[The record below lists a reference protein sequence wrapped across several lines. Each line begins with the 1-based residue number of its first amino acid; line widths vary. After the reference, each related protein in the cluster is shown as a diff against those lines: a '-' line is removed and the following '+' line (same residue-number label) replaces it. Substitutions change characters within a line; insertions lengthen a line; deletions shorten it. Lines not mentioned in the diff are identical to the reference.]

1 MTNFF
6 MNRFTQEDLLQFLYN
21 EASAEKSAQIK
32 AALAADWN
40 LREEFELLAASKNM
54 LGAVKM
60 QSPRTETIDAILRYA
75 EKSEEVLSSHA

>member
-1 MTNFF
+1 

-40 LREEFELLAASKNM
+40 LREEYESLTASKEM
-54 LGAVKM
+54 LDTVKM
-60 QSPRTETIDAILRYA
+60 QSPRKQTIEDILRYA
-75 EKSEEVLSSHA
+75 EKSVEELSSHA